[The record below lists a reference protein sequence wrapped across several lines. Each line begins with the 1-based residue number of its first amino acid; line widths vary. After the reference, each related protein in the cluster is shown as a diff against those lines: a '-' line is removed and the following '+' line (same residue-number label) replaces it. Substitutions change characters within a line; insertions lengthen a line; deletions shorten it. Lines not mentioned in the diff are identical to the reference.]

1 MYNLLS
7 ALIINALNIIFQ
19 DSKRLVINK
28 DIENDLNTV
37 NI

>member
-19 DSKRLVINK
+19 DSKRLVINI